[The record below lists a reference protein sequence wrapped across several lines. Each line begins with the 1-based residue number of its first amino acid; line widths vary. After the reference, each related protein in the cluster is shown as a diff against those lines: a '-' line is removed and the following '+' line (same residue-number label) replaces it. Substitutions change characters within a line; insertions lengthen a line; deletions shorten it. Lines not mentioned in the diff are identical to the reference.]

1 MNPLF
6 SLTPS
11 ELGPMINTW
20 EHKIGGTLEVCLEIT
35 GLKPLVQLD
44 AQVAKA
50 QPVASDPDCRRPDV
64 HSSISGTVT
73 DIKKDY
79 ITIRE
84 EGTRVAPH
92 VDFPEADSRTM
103 LENLRRNGIDIR
115 GMKQGCTL
123 IVNAVPHEAGM
134 DGHRILIEEFN
145 DIMTVGLNYLKK
157 AISPKECALAIPKG
171 VDWTIQGCTGHE
183 IEPVYPNSL
192 PELITKAVTGRELPP
207 QVCVIDAATL
217 YRIGR
222 TIHGRHPVTLVI
234 VKIGNTPFLTPIG
247 TPVGLLLKIAGFRP
261 GEHDRV
267 ILGGPL
273 TGRTIYNL
281 KQGVNPNTQG
291 IVVLRS
297 PSGTTLKD
305 NPCVGCGECVIRCPA
320 RLMPNM
326 ISRHAEF
333 RLYENCLSYNIASC
347 FECGLCAYWCK
358 AQRPI
363 LQYIRLAK
371 KELAAQPI
379 IEDLREQQ

>member
-11 ELGPMINTW
+11 ERGPMINTW
-20 EHKIGGTLEVCLEIT
+20 EQDIGGPLEICLEIT
-35 GLKPLVQLD
+35 GLDPAVQLND
-44 AQVAKA
+44 QVSKA
-50 QPVASDPDCRRPDV
+50 QPVASDPAGKRPDV
-64 HSSISGTVT
+64 HSSVSGTVI
-73 DIKKDY
+73 DIKKDH

-84 EGTRVAPH
+84 EGTRVAPP
-92 VDFPEADSRTM
+92 VDFPATDPRTM
-103 LENLRRNGIDIR
+103 LENLRRNGIDTR
-115 GMKQGCTL
+115 NMKQGCTL

-157 AISPKECALAIPKG
+157 AISPKACSLAIPKG
-171 VDWTIQGCTGHE
+171 MDWTIQGCTGHE
-183 IEPVYPNSL
+183 IKPVYPNSL
-192 PELITKAVTGRELPP
+192 PELITKAITGEELPSA
-207 QVCVIDAATL
+207 VCVIDAATL

-222 TIHGRHPVTLVI
+222 TIQGRQPVTLVI
-234 VKIGNTPFLTPIG
+234 VKIGNTPFLTPVG
-247 TPVGLLLKIAGFRP
+247 TPVGVLLKVAGFRP

-273 TGRTIYNL
+273 TGRAIYNL
-281 KQGVNPNTQG
+281 KQGVTPETQG

-297 PSGTTLKD
+297 PSGPTLKD

-333 RLYENCLSYNIASC
+333 GLYENCLSYNIASC

-379 IEDLREQQ
+379 IEDLREQ